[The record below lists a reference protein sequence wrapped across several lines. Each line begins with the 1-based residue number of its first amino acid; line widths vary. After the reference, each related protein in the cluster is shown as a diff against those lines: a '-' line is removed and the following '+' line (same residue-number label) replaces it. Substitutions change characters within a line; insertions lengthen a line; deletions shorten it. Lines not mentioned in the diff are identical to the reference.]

1 MSVPARQAPRK
12 TTRPKIKKKENGR
25 EMLLVIDIG
34 NTNVKMA
41 VFKNDEIVMSLR
53 LATVVGKTSDEY
65 GISVINLLA
74 GGGIST
80 ADITAVIMS
89 SVNPNLNY
97 TFEHMVG
104 YYFKLKPMVVGA
116 GIKTGLNIK
125 YADPHGLG
133 SDRIVNSVAA
143 YRTYGGPVIVVD
155 CGTAT
160 TFNVISE
167 KGEFLGGLI
176 SFGLK
181 TGADSLSNCTA
192 KLPKIELAAPQEVV
206 CKTTIT
212 NMQSGVI
219 NGFIG
224 MVEYIIKKIKEET
237 GYSTAKVVATGGL
250 SEIIDKS
257 SGVID
262 IYDRTLTLRGL
273 NIIYKMNA
281 K

>member
-1 MSVPARQAPRK
+1 
-12 TTRPKIKKKENGR
+12 
-25 EMLLVIDIG
+25 MLLVIDIG

-41 VFKNDEIVMSLR
+41 VFSGEDIVMSLR
-53 LATVVGKTSDEY
+53 LATVAGKTSDEY
-65 GISVINLLA
+65 GLNVKDLLIS
-74 GGGIST
+74 GGIKLE
-80 ADITAVIMS
+80 DIDAVIMS

-97 TFEHMVG
+97 TFEHMVR
-104 YYFKLKPMVVGA
+104 YYFKVKPMIVGA

-125 YADPHGLG
+125 YLDPKEVG

-143 YRTYGGPVIVVD
+143 YYTYGGPVIVVD

-181 TGADSLSNCTA
+181 TSADALSSCTA
-192 KLPKIELAAPQEVV
+192 KLPKIELVPPPNVV

-224 MVEYIIKKIKEET
+224 MVEYIVAKIKQET
-237 GYSTAKVVATGGL
+237 GYKNAKVVATGGL
-250 SEIIDKS
+250 SELIGKESNAID
-257 SGVID
+257 VF
-262 IYDRTLTLRGL
+262 DRTLTLRGL
-273 NIIYKMNA
+273 NIIYKLNVTN
-281 K
+281 KQNSRRNNEKT

>member
-1 MSVPARQAPRK
+1 
-12 TTRPKIKKKENGR
+12 
-25 EMLLVIDIG
+25 MLLVIDIG

-41 VFKNDEIVMSLR
+41 VFDGDEIVMSLR

-65 GISVINLLA
+65 GLTVMNLLS
-74 GGGIST
+74 GGGIKA

-97 TFEHMVG
+97 TFEHVVS
-104 YYFKLKPMVVGA
+104 YYFKCKPMMVSS

-125 YADPHGLG
+125 YADPRGLG

-181 TGADSLSNCTA
+181 TSADALSNCTA
-192 KLPKIELAAPQEVV
+192 KLPKIELTAPPEVV
-206 CKTTIT
+206 CKTTIA

-219 NGFIG
+219 NGFVG
-224 MVEYIIKKIKEET
+224 MVGYIIKKIKDET
-237 GYSTAKVVATGGL
+237 GYYGAKVVATGGL
-250 SEIIDKS
+250 SEIIDKT

-262 IYDRTLTLRGL
+262 VYDRTLTLRGL
-273 NIIYKMNA
+273 NMIYKMNA